1 MNLKDLY
8 LDKKKKSI
16 ILNELEFE
24 DNERVELLIYLAKYI
39 GVEGNIDKYYL
50 LLGGRELIIKHS
62 FNNSDYMIENAR
74 KILKTLNQKKV
85 YTEAIEEYNEDI
97 DATNIYVKIGNQYLL
112 KENLNDQLKY
122 KEELYYRLLNLE
134 IKYKEKNS
142 RYAFLDNAKYGI
154 SIDELAIEIEL
165 LLEAYPIKI
174 DLPKVSRDKKAEIN
188 INDIIKNAKVMD
200 DILSKDGN
208 KYREN
213 IIKNNNLKIIKD
225 GQLSDTKTIQLKEL
239 TNIIGQVGAGKS
251 TFADALTNYLAS
263 LGKKVML
270 ILPSVNKVFEKCRE
284 YEALGKKVVPII
296 GSSMWQSHIE
306 KAIGGKDYL
315 KEYESR
321 VLTSACPLGGLIKE
335 SGISIKY
342 GQEPCNK
349 IYKFSKNGKT
359 LNKSSR
365 YVCPYYY
372 KCPRTKVY
380 QDIFDAN
387 VIVTTS
393 AGLSSMDIGMSGIS
407 VFQFALDCIDLLIVD
422 EAESELNKLDQV
434 FAPIIPY
441 DEYITSNGSLVGE
454 HYCHQVE
461 YRSSQKENIK
471 YIDYYYES
479 EKAFTQI
486 YNSIKSNTQGFSI
499 SQLKNPFSA
508 RSLINSKK
516 AKNLLSEEVSQYL
529 NKFVGKNIDKWSLR
543 NIFDMSSTKE
553 LNRYLKTQNIIKSQL
568 KQEEINVVI
577 FIIAVLYFEHNYR
590 EMSNLVEG
598 NDKLPLSTKAI
609 LSQRFEF
616 QQRYVPVDPR
626 GNIFKLQYKEDN
638 NKKDLLIVKQ
648 FALGRSMYLKFPYL
662 KLDSNGNPMGP
673 KVLFLSGSSYAPGS
687 FSNHINEKVDY
698 ILEAE
703 SYKTRFISNSYFEF
717 YDCGVNVSGSIESE
731 RNENLRKLVTNCKEL
746 ILDKLSENKKI
757 LMIVNSY
764 EDSKVVYKKLGFL
777 LKDTSFSQEIA
788 YLIPDSSNDDVE
800 SGIKYS
806 DVSNFDKTNYKIF
819 IAAAILIE
827 RGHNIVDVYGN
838 SSFDVLMYLTRPMSK
853 PNDYTNHVCKVNGY
867 IMSKYSKV
875 DGNVD
880 LGLFT
885 EMMTDAYKMYWDL
898 QRRYTKLS
906 DLQEIYQ
913 KDIMVTLFTMIL
925 QIFGRLCRIGKE
937 DSMKEESP
945 EVYFLDGAF
954 KSSSENGFD
963 FLNRLV
969 DYLEELIN
977 TEGDTGEIAKTLYL
991 PFYRSLKKGKNI
1003 YGTKN
1008 K

>member
-16 ILNELEFE
+16 TLDEIEFE

-39 GVEGNIDKYYL
+39 GVEENTEKYYL
-50 LLGGRELIIKHS
+50 LLGGRELITKPS

-85 YTEAIEEYNEDI
+85 YTEAIEEYDEDV
-97 DATNIYVKIGNQYLL
+97 DGTNIYVKIDNQYLL
-112 KENLNDQLKY
+112 KEDLNEQLKY

-142 RYAFLDNAKYGI
+142 RYAFLDSKKYRI
-154 SIDELAIEIEL
+154 SIDELPVEIEL
-165 LLEAYPIKI
+165 LLEPLPVKI
-174 DLPKVSRDKKAEIN
+174 NLPKVNRDKKVKIN
-188 INDIIKNAKVMD
+188 IEDIIENARILD
-200 DILSKDGN
+200 DNLSTNGN

-213 IIKNNNLKIIKD
+213 IIRNNNLKIIKN
-225 GQLSDTKTIQLKEL
+225 GKLEDTKTVELKEL

-251 TFADALTNYLAS
+251 TFADSLTNYLAS
-263 LGKKVML
+263 LDKKVMV

-296 GSSMWQSHIE
+296 GSSMWQSHTDKSID
-306 KAIGGKDYL
+306 GKDYL

-321 VLTSACPLGGLIKE
+321 VLTSACILGGLIKE
-335 SGISIKY
+335 PGISIRY
-342 GQEPCNK
+342 GEEPCNK
-349 IYKFSKNGKT
+349 IYKLNKNGKI
-359 LNKSSR
+359 LNKSTR

-372 KCPRTKVY
+372 KCPRTKIYKDV
-380 QDIFDAN
+380 FDAN

-407 VFQFALDCIDLLIVD
+407 VFQFALDCVDLLIVD
-422 EAESELNKLDQV
+422 EAESELNKLDRI
-434 FAPIIPY
+434 FAPIISY
-441 DEYITSNGSLVGE
+441 DEYITSNGSLLGE
-454 HYCHQVE
+454 HYSHQLE

-471 YIDYYYES
+471 YIDYYYQS

-516 AKNLLSEEVSQYL
+516 VKNLLPKEVFQYL
-529 NKFVGKNIDKWSLR
+529 NKFVGKNIDKWSLKT
-543 NIFDMSSTKE
+543 IFEISNTKE
-553 LNRYLKTQNIIKSQL
+553 LNRYFKIQNIIEEQL
-568 KQEEINVVI
+568 KQEEINIVV

-616 QQRYVPVDPR
+616 QQRYIPVDPR
-626 GNIFKLQYKEDN
+626 GNIFKLQYKEDSN
-638 NKKDLLIVKQ
+638 RNDLFIVKQ

-662 KLDSNGNPMGP
+662 KLDSNGNPIGP
-673 KVLFLSGSSYAPGS
+673 KVLFLSGSSFAPGS
-687 FSNHINEKVDY
+687 FSNHINENVDY

-703 SYKTRFISNSYFEF
+703 PYKTKFISNSYFEF
-717 YDCGVNVSGSIESE
+717 YDCGVNVSGSIEFE

-746 ILDKLSENKKI
+746 ILDKLNENKQI

-764 EDSKVVYKKLGFL
+764 EDAKVVYKKLGFL
-777 LKDTSFSQEIA
+777 LKDTAFREDIS
-788 YLIPDSSNDDVE
+788 YLIPDSSNDDAE

-827 RGHNIVDVYGN
+827 RGHNIVDAYGN

-853 PNDYTNHVCKVNGY
+853 PDDYTNHVCKVNGY
-867 IMSKYSKV
+867 IMSKYS
-875 DGNVD
+875 NVD
-880 LGLFT
+880 NNIDLNLFSQ
-885 EMMTDAYKMYWDL
+885 MMGDAYTMYWDL

-906 DLQEIYQ
+906 DLPFIYQ
-913 KDIMVTLFTMIL
+913 NDIMVTLFTMIL

-937 DSMKEESP
+937 DSMKDESP

-969 DYLEELIN
+969 DYLEELIH
-977 TEGDTGEIAKTLYL
+977 TKGDTGEISKALYL